1 MLWRL
6 TFNISLLLA
15 FGLRLAPRLP
25 TGYGARRH
33 AHTVYS
39 VCLTGPMATSDQL
52 RWRAQ
57 FDAFEPFMPDDF
69 TTSGEGYEVRG
80 AAVPG
85 QAPPHDLVVGQPI
98 SMWFGSPYNKWYAG
112 KVKEI
117 NKKR

>member
-1 MLWRL
+1 M
-6 TFNISLLLA
+6 
-15 FGLRLAPRLP
+15 RLAYLRV
-25 TGYGARRH
+25 TAR
-33 AHTVYS
+33 ADTHTQCT
-39 VCLTGPMATSDQL
+39 VCVSPAPWPPPTSDQL
-52 RWRAQ
+52 RWRTQ